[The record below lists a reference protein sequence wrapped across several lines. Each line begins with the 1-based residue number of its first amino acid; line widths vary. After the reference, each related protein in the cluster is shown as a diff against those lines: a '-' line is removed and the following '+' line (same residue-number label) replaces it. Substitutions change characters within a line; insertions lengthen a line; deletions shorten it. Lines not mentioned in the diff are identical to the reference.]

1 MSSSYR
7 KGKLLSGI
15 IYLHRITDVRMDG
28 SSLKNLKMFQ
38 RICGPDALQ
47 NVLLTTT
54 QWSKVNPALGAER
67 EGNLRHEDFWAG
79 LISQG
84 ASLERFMDTR
94 ESGLELIT
102 KLIENEPKPLHIQDQ
117 MVEKGMAL
125 VDTDVGKLMNEEL
138 ISLQKKYEKD
148 LENLERERQS
158 ALKEKDDEMEM
169 ILAEEQATAR
179 ERLGEA
185 EAERKLLSDLR
196 EAEMR
201 KREEA
206 ERKRE
211 EDRENNDKAV
221 IAVASK
227 DISAGAH
234 IAALFKPYST
244 NGRLIYDISDM
255 KEFQKDPFRIMIQY
269 QLNIAFIPDVIAKT
283 VSGLV
288 HNGVNS
294 NNYIIYN
301 KAFYWAK
308 PGGRIQ
314 IGPQKFHIFIKV

>member
-1 MSSSYR
+1 M
-7 KGKLLSGI
+7 
-15 IYLHRITDVRMDG
+15 
-28 SSLKNLKMFQ
+28 
-38 RICGPDALQ
+38 CGPDALQ

-54 QWSKVNPALGAER
+54 QWSNVNPALGAER

-84 ASLERFMDTR
+84 ASLKRFMGTR

-102 KLIENEPKPLHIQDQ
+102 KLIEKEPKPLHIQDE

-125 VDTDVGKLMNEEL
+125 VDTDVGKFMNEEL

-158 ALKEKDDEMEM
+158 ALKEKDDEMER
-169 ILAEEQATAR
+169 ILAEEQEKAR

-185 EAERKLLSDLR
+185 AAERKLLSDLR
-196 EAEMR
+196 EAELR
-201 KREEA
+201 KLEEA

-234 IAALFKPYST
+234 IMALFKPYRT
-244 NGRLIYDISDM
+244 NGRLIHNTSDM
-255 KEFQKDPFRIMIQY
+255 KEFQKDPFGIKIQY

-283 VSGLV
+283 VSGIV
-288 HNGVNS
+288 RHGVNS

-301 KAFYWAK
+301 NAFYWAK
-308 PGGRIQ
+308 PGRRTK
-314 IGPQKFHIFIKV
+314 IGHRKFHIFIKY